1 MVKLLI
7 LYFAILFLY
16 NGVEYCS
23 NVLFIKQF
31 CIKYFYISPGLAFD
45 FTKNILLLI
54 VSMSIMVILSRG
66 YLWMF
71 GINSLKFKES
81 LWRYLIYFIPYLYFV
96 LLFGSNSTSQI
107 VNYDSNVTALF
118 YYLFKILIQPISF
131 VIFYFGLLQSVIEK
145 KIYPTNENII
155 YKLNTTILIIIII
168 FTYEYSRND
177 YPILVMTPLII
188 LNSVTYLF
196 TKSLLIPLIAQ
207 IIFSILLILL

>member
-1 MVKLLI
+1 
-7 LYFAILFLY
+7 
-16 NGVEYCS
+16 
-23 NVLFIKQF
+23 
-31 CIKYFYISPGLAFD
+31 
-45 FTKNILLLI
+45 
-54 VSMSIMVILSRG
+54 
-66 YLWMF
+66 MF

-81 LWRYLIYFIPYLYFV
+81 LWRYLIYFIPYLSFV

-107 VNYDSNVTALF
+107 VNYNSNVTALF